1 MIFNNVSRASTSDLR
16 FQSFEYALICLNF
29 FKIAKPVTTMGC
41 SASCQSAEAAAAA
54 NRTRDIDLKLET
66 SRKIAQKQP
75 KILLLGS
82 GGGGKSTIA
91 KQLRIIHGT
100 GYTKNDRI
108 MYRPVIFSNCLQSL
122 LEVIGVMEKLGALFY
137 EPCRMNDVATLM
149 GLAKNFKEE
158 YITREVGE
166 LMLRLWRDVGVQNA
180 FSGSAKYQ
188 LNDSASYFLKSLK
201 RIFNKQYIPSEQ
213 DILQARTRTT
223 GIIETHFNFKGLEF
237 RLVDVG
243 GQKSQRKKWLHCFE
257 DVTAILFC
265 ASLAAYDQALEE
277 DESINRMVESIE
289 LYKYVC
295 HIRWFL
301 KKRIILFLNKKDLLK
316 EKLNQIPLQ
325 ICFPEYKGPNTYDD
339 AVAYI
344 ESRFLTNGR
353 NKKETYIHITCAT
366 DTESITLVLSDV
378 IVKLNQEECGMY

>member
-1 MIFNNVSRASTSDLR
+1 
-16 FQSFEYALICLNF
+16 
-29 FKIAKPVTTMGC
+29 MGC
-41 SASCQSAEAAAAA
+41 SASCQSSEAAAAA

-66 SRKIAQKQP
+66 SRKLAQKQP

-91 KQLRIIHGT
+91 KQLRIIHGP
-100 GYTKNDRI
+100 GYSKNDRI
-108 MYRPVIFSNCLQSL
+108 MYRPVIYSNCLQSL
-122 LEVIGVMEKLGALFY
+122 LEIIGAMEKLGALFY
-137 EPCRMNDVATLM
+137 EPSRMNDVATLM

-158 YITREVGE
+158 YITKEVGE

-188 LNDSASYFLKSLK
+188 LNDSASYFLRSLK
-201 RIFNKQYIPSEQ
+201 RIFNKHYIPSEQ

-316 EKLNQIPLQ
+316 EKLSHVPLQ
-325 ICFPEYKGPNTYDD
+325 MCFPDYKGPNTYDD

-378 IVKLNQEECGMY
+378 IIKLNQEECGMY